1 MFLTSRLEFIKSDIS
16 FQIVDGISNSYNFI
30 FVTKNGFFIFDSKID
45 IFISRKISMQSILNA
60 LQNELESDPVKWFY
74 LWHPFLTDR
83 SESAC
88 RTMSRFWAHFNSCI
102 SVSDLQK
109 ISDVKVACVEPCVP
123 KNIWNYICE
132 FRRGMNFDEN
142 HPIWTE

>member
-1 MFLTSRLEFIKSDIS
+1 MKLLIKVITL
-16 FQIVDGISNSYNFI
+16 GIQARSIKILFSLQKMVLVFPTRKFI
-30 FVTKNGFFIFDSKID
+30 FLYSEKYDF
-45 IFISRKISMQSILNA
+45 SRFKRTSWCVWLRSSQIIWTST
-60 LQNELESDPVKWFY
+60 PV
-74 LWHPFLTDR
+74 LTDR
-83 SESAC
+83 NESAC
-88 RTMSRFWAHFNSCI
+88 RTVSHFWAHFNSCI